1 MIMKPPVIFINF
13 KAYKSA
19 TGENALKM
27 ARKFEKIARKF
38 RISVVL
44 CVQNVDLYRV
54 SQAVAIP
61 VFAQHA
67 DNIEYGAHT
76 GYVLPEALKQNGA
89 YGTLLNHAEH
99 QISDESL
106 KSSIERAK
114 QAGLFTLVC
123 ANTPGKAG
131 KILKYNPDFVAVEPP
146 ELIGG
151 DISVSKAK
159 PEVIKKAV
167 KIAGQK
173 KLIVGAGIKTGED
186 VKIAVKFG
194 AAGVLVASGV
204 VQAQNP
210 QKALIDL
217 AKGLL

>member
-1 MIMKPPVIFINF
+1 MKLPVIIVNF
-13 KAYKSA
+13 KTYKSA
-19 TGENALKM
+19 TGENAVSLAKE
-27 ARKFEKIARKF
+27 FEKLAEKLK
-38 RISVVL
+38 ISVAV
-44 CVQNVDLYRV
+44 CVQNCDLFRV
-54 SQAVAIP
+54 SEAVTIP
-61 VFAQHA
+61 VLAQHI
-67 DNIEYGAHT
+67 DSVEYGAHT
-76 GYVLPEALKQNGA
+76 GYVLPEAVKQNNA

-99 QISDESL
+99 QIPDDLL
-106 KSSIERAK
+106 KITIERAK
-114 QAGLFTLVC
+114 EVRLFTLVC
-123 ANTPGKAG
+123 ANTPEKAG
-131 KILKYNPDFVAVEPP
+131 KILRFKPDLIAVEPP

-167 KIAGQK
+167 KLVGPK

-186 VKIAVKFG
+186 VKIAVKLG

-210 QKALIDL
+210 GKALIDL